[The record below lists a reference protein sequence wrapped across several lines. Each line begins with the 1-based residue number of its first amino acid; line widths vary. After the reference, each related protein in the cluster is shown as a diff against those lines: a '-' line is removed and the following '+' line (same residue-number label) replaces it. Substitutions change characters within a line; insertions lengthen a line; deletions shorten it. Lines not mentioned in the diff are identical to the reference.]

1 MDTEQFRVIATES
14 LGRLQTSSGKELF
27 SAEEIAG
34 EAIKIFPGLQ
44 DDGELA
50 NKLCDYLKQGIERGE
65 GGFGGGYF
73 FYLNEAGKQ
82 QFQTLH
88 AAFLLQSNFGGSGLK
103 RRRTVTDEG
112 DDDQEQEQNVE
123 TGGQEEKQKTLKESG
138 GPPKK
143 VRVDTHDR
151 LTRQSS
157 DRQHRLESRVQQ
169 GGDITRGKKKGN
181 GKPVEQ
187 LDLETG
193 EVIEEFESQA
203 EASRVT
209 GVPSLHIS
217 ECVNGQRT
225 DAGGFRWRREKS
237 VDSQKT
243 DDDEPYWTKVVPIS
257 STSASSSSS
266 SSSAATAASS
276 SPAPIHTTSTNGRN
290 LVAPATPVADTSP
303 APFVSPATTTA
314 STTSTPA
321 AAAVSTTVTTKQ
333 RHEMINK
340 IHDLLLAT
348 WQQKTKRE
356 PSNNDLA
363 MIDRMATRRERT
375 LFEGKVS
382 DAAYLDVGTL
392 RKRICAI
399 QRAEREQTE
408 RGCSVEKEE
417 NIGDK
422 QQLEQ
427 PEHLQQAEQESIEAQ
442 QQTSGEKE
450 VGTKQQNEE
459 RSDDCVMEP
468 AASHTSIPVATP
480 RSTINAPATT
490 DVLSTPAGI
499 LSSPSLLPSSLSSS
513 SSSSSCHPASQPSTI
528 TSYQRGCMVQEIN
541 DMLLKQARR
550 LWQRQLVFIETVKIE
565 EMAKRYEMLLHDGK
579 VSTEAY
585 LDVSTLKDRII
596 SLQLKG

>member
-1 MDTEQFRVIATES
+1 M
-14 LGRLQTSSGKELF
+14 
-27 SAEEIAG
+27 
-34 EAIKIFPGLQ
+34 
-44 DDGELA
+44 
-50 NKLCDYLKQGIERGE
+50 
-65 GGFGGGYF
+65 
-73 FYLNEAGKQ
+73 
-82 QFQTLH
+82 
-88 AAFLLQSNFGGSGLK
+88 
-103 RRRTVTDEG
+103 
-112 DDDQEQEQNVE
+112 
-123 TGGQEEKQKTLKESG
+123 
-138 GPPKK
+138 
-143 VRVDTHDR
+143 
-151 LTRQSS
+151 
-157 DRQHRLESRVQQ
+157 
-169 GGDITRGKKKGN
+169 
-181 GKPVEQ
+181 
-187 LDLETG
+187 
-193 EVIEEFESQA
+193 
-203 EASRVT
+203 
-209 GVPSLHIS
+209 
-217 ECVNGQRT
+217 
-225 DAGGFRWRREKS
+225 
-237 VDSQKT
+237 
-243 DDDEPYWTKVVPIS
+243 
-257 STSASSSSS
+257 
-266 SSSAATAASS
+266 
-276 SPAPIHTTSTNGRN
+276 
-290 LVAPATPVADTSP
+290 
-303 APFVSPATTTA
+303 
-314 STTSTPA
+314 
-321 AAAVSTTVTTKQ
+321 TTKQ
-333 RHEMINK
+333 RDEMINK

-348 WQQKTKRE
+348 WRQKTKRK

-363 MIDRMATRRERT
+363 MIDRMATRREGT

-422 QQLEQ
+422 QQLGQ
-427 PEHLQQAEQESIEAQ
+427 PEHQQQAEQENIEI

-450 VGTKQQNEE
+450 IGTKQQNEE

-480 RSTINAPATT
+480 RSTINAPAAT

-499 LSSPSLLPSSLSSS
+499 LSSSSLLPP

-596 SLQLKG
+596 LCN